1 MLTKTVGVAACTMA
15 DIDKPLL
22 AFLNGLAKRIYFSE
36 SDITDEV
43 LRNEVLNGM
52 PEEEYSALLKRY
64 QLLLNNLVTAD
75 MDFTQLDA
83 FLTSQVKKRQ
93 GAISEKEAAT
103 VTRFWRNQKAKI
115 HQRLVEQSTWDN
127 KVKAISWRVDV
138 KTKSKETEQLNQ
150 ASAIVEMQLGTDQ
163 NTNPNEVV
171 RFELD
176 SKKLAELLAQVTE
189 VEKAVELYS
198 HTSYFRLCAGY
209 LNNGIDVC
217 IVYRTDDIPLQ
228 LLSSPVM
235 VYIGQAMVAI
245 GTILVLSST
254 WRLGFFGTFMG
265 DHFGL
270 LLKERVTGFPFNVTE
285 NPMYW
290 GSAIIYFGYSLQHA
304 SLVGFLLSLCITLSY
319 AIAIRI
325 EEPFTAMIYENAA
338 CSHSD

>member
-1 MLTKTVGVAACTMA
+1 MSTAAVEGMDLTLPLVCGFVMANPVFWNVVSRFEYRTRLISRLAGGPKNGVA
-15 DIDKPLL
+15 LL
-22 AFLNGLAKRIYFSE
+22 AVFILALNGLR
-36 SDITDEV
+36 T
-43 LRNEVLNGM
+43 
-52 PEEEYSALLKRY
+52 
-64 QLLLNNLVTAD
+64 NL
-75 MDFTQLDA
+75 FH
-83 FLTSQVKKRQ
+83 S
-93 GAISEKEAAT
+93 
-103 VTRFWRNQKAKI
+103 
-115 HQRLVEQSTWDN
+115 LV
-127 KVKAISWRVDV
+127 
-138 KTKSKETEQLNQ
+138 
-150 ASAIVEMQLGTDQ
+150 G
-163 NTNPNEVV
+163 
-171 RFELD
+171 
-176 SKKLAELLAQVTE
+176 
-189 VEKAVELYS
+189 
-198 HTSYFRLCAGY
+198 
-209 LNNGIDVC
+209 
-217 IVYRTDDIPLQ
+217 TDDIPLQ